1 MTNRENLITALEGG
15 KPERIPFTTYGDFGF
30 TQPGL
35 SELEKIGFSQ
45 TQYTGVI
52 KETAIHAERV
62 VSKSIW
68 KGRESETITFHT
80 PLGDINQIS
89 MNGWVQEYFLKTPKD
104 YRIMAH
110 IVRNTKLEADY
121 SLYHEAEKKA
131 GDSGITLVW
140 GRRTPMQTMLV
151 DYAGLENFALHMNDD
166 PEEVEAL
173 HEALLEQL
181 IETYR
186 IIADGPGR
194 YVSLLENLTA
204 ETWGPA
210 KFQKYHM
217 SAYERVLPILHEKGK
232 KVYTH
237 FDGKL
242 LCIANMV
249 ARTAI
254 DGIESFTVPPEGDMT
269 YEEARKFWP
278 DKFIWSNISLHLF
291 DLPDVELRAW
301 VRDTVQQAA
310 PDGRNFALAILED
323 VPAQWR
329 EKIPVILD
337 ELASIGRI

>member
-1 MTNRENLITALEGG
+1 MTNRENLIIALEGG
-15 KPERIPFTTYGDFGF
+15 KPERIPFTTYADFGF

-35 SELEKIGFSQ
+35 SELEKLGFSQ
-45 TQYTGVI
+45 TQYTGVV
-52 KETAIHAERV
+52 KETAINIERV

-68 KGRESETITFHT
+68 KERESETVTLRT
-80 PLGDINQIS
+80 SLGKIS
-89 MNGWVQEYFLKTPKD
+89 QTSVNGWVQEYFLKTPKD
-104 YRIMAH
+104 YRVMAH

-121 SLYHEAEKKA
+121 SLYHEAETKA

-151 DYAGLENFALHMNDD
+151 DYAGLENFALHMADD
-166 PEEVEAL
+166 MDEVEWL
-173 HEALLEQL
+173 QEALMDQL

-204 ETWGPA
+204 ETWGPV

-217 SAYERVLPILHEKGK
+217 AAYERVLPILHKKSK
-232 KVYTH
+232 KVYSH
-237 FDGKL
+237 CDGKL
-242 LCIANMV
+242 QCIAGLM
-249 ARTAI
+249 ACTGI
-254 DGIESFTVPPEGDMT
+254 DGIESFTVPPEGDMQ
-269 YEEARKFWP
+269 YEEARKAWP
-278 DKFIWSNISLHLF
+278 DTFIWSKISLHLY
-291 DLPDVELRAW
+291 DLPNAELRAW
-301 VRDTVQQAA
+301 IRETVRQAA

-337 ELASIGRI
+337 ELASIG